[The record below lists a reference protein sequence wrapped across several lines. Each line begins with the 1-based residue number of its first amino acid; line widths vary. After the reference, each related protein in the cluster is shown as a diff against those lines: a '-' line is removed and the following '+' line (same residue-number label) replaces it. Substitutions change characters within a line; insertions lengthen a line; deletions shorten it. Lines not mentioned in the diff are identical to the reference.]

1 MENRKGRERGRSR
14 KWDKVVLSWDC
25 SVEVEYMKVEW
36 VVMVDED
43 GRVNR
48 LGGVVE
54 TGGERRRVCKTGRGW
69 SNHLE
74 VGV

>member
-1 MENRKGRERGRSR
+1 
-14 KWDKVVLSWDC
+14 
-25 SVEVEYMKVEW
+25 MKVEW

-54 TGGERRRVCKTGRGW
+54 RGGERRRVCKRGSGW
-69 SNHLE
+69 SKDLE
-74 VGV
+74 VGVEGGRNDWGEVVTR

>member
-1 MENRKGRERGRSR
+1 MGWR
-14 KWDKVVLSWDC
+14 KWEL
-25 SVEVEYMKVEW
+25 

-54 TGGERRRVCKTGRGW
+54 RGGERMG
-69 SNHLE
+69 
-74 VGV
+74 VGNGGSG